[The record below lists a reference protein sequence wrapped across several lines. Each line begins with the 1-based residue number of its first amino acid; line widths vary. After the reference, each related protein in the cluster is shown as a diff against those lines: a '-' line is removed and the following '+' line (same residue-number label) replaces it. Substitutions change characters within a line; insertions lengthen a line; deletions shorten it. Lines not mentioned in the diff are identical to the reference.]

1 MMDRDRDRQDE
12 DAEGDLDQDDVV
24 TTIISAD
31 QV

>member
-12 DAEGDLDQDDVV
+12 DAGGDLDQDDVV
-24 TTIISAD
+24 TIIISAD